1 MIGYLFNSSMENEEE
16 ENWVVFGFDFDFI
29 ISLLNLA
36 TKYQKKMSHTT
47 NIKIIYVIGSVR
59 CTAYNHPI
67 KLNQSF
73 SFFLVFIFGFNRKN
87 EQKK

>member
-16 ENWVVFGFDFDFI
+16 ENWVVFGFDFDFDFDFGFDFI

-36 TKYQKKMSHTT
+36 TKYQKKKMSHTT

-73 SFFLVFIFGFNRKN
+73 FFFFS
-87 EQKK
+87 

>member
-1 MIGYLFNSSMENEEE
+1 MENEEE

-36 TKYQKKMSHTT
+36 TKYQKKKMSHTT

-73 SFFLVFIFGFNRKN
+73 FFFFF
-87 EQKK
+87 